1 MERTFITGAAPDHRA
16 FRPLA
21 AMSKDITPLIHTISG
36 AATKHS
42 ARLLLAEMTTKD
54 TAFQGKPSA
63 AATNHLALPFSR
75 DNCQDTA
82 RMDKSPVD
90 QQGVASPRSA

>member
-1 MERTFITGAAPDHRA
+1 MEAHVERTFITGAAPDHRA

-54 TAFQGKPSA
+54 TAFRGKPSA
-63 AATNHLALPFSR
+63 AATNHLALLVLAETIAKIPLAWTSLPS
-75 DNCQDTA
+75 TSKA
-82 RMDKSPVD
+82 
-90 QQGVASPRSA
+90 